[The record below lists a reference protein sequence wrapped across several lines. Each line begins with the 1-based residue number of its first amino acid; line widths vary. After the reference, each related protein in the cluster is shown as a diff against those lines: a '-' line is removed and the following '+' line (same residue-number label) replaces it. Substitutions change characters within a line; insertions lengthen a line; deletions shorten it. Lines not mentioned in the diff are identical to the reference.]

1 MRRFGSLARL
11 REAEVGEIE
20 ATPGIGPE
28 LARLIHGALHDP
40 APAER
45 RVSA

>member
-1 MRRFGSLARL
+1 V
-11 REAEVGEIE
+11 REAEVGELE

-28 LARLIHGALHDP
+28 LARVIHDTLHDAVP
-40 APAER
+40 SER